1 MLTARWRQAHTRLLP
16 PDPTCL
22 RLALL
27 LRGSSSATRP
37 PVRLLS
43 RCVVCAA
50 GLHTADGHATG
61 LEQCRISRS
70 PARAGWVDVSCSLSS
85 INWTGVAR
93 ISRGYTHVSFRQD
106 VRTFCTSSSGD
117 PLRQLTCTVGMWE
130 VVGDGRRRGSLLHD
144 CYPVDCEPSLIRTM
158 DIACIS
164 TGAGVEG
171 VNQVVVQI
179 KRNL

>member
-1 MLTARWRQAHTRLLP
+1 VSHQQVTGSGRL
-16 PDPTCL
+16 
-22 RLALL
+22 
-27 LRGSSSATRP
+27 G
-37 PVRLLS
+37 
-43 RCVVCAA
+43 RCVVLTIKHQLGPAWQELA
-50 GLHTADGHATG
+50 GATHTSASACQ
-61 LEQCRISRS
+61 L
-70 PARAGWVDVSCSLSS
+70 
-85 INWTGVAR
+85 
-93 ISRGYTHVSFRQD
+93 RQD

-117 PLRQLTCTVGMWE
+117 PLRQLTCTDGMWE

-171 VNQVVVQI
+171 VNQVGVQI

>member
-1 MLTARWRQAHTRLLP
+1 VSHQQVTGSGRL
-16 PDPTCL
+16 
-22 RLALL
+22 
-27 LRGSSSATRP
+27 G
-37 PVRLLS
+37 
-43 RCVVCAA
+43 RCVVLNCQAS
-50 GLHTADGHATG
+50 TG
-61 LEQCRISRS
+61 
-70 PARAGWVDVSCSLSS
+70 
-85 INWTGVAR
+85 TGVAR

-117 PLRQLTCTVGMWE
+117 PLRQLTCTDAMWE

>member
-1 MLTARWRQAHTRLLP
+1 VSHQQVTGSGRL
-16 PDPTCL
+16 
-22 RLALL
+22 
-27 LRGSSSATRP
+27 G
-37 PVRLLS
+37 
-43 RCVVCAA
+43 RCVVLTVKYQLGPAWQELA
-50 GLHTADGHATG
+50 GATHTSA
-61 LEQCRISRS
+61 S
-70 PARAGWVDVSCSLSS
+70 AR
-85 INWTGVAR
+85 T
-93 ISRGYTHVSFRQD
+93 
-106 VRTFCTSSSGD
+106 RTFCTSSSGD
-117 PLRQLTCTVGMWE
+117 PLMQLTCTDGMWE